1 MIHGSDEDGKMNK
14 IFFYN
19 FRYEIP
25 NKWEFEE
32 SCFFGI
38 IVRVISFAKLW
49 VRQRILGSKNS
60 NSSDET
66 KHSRSKG
73 MAKWCVQVMNV
84 RWGDKLFI
92 TIFKKWKKVQFFHL
106 ESLQKRIKGQISDLF
121 CVQREN

>member
-1 MIHGSDEDGKMNK
+1 MSMEMNK
-14 IFFYN
+14 IFYN

-73 MAKWCVQVMNV
+73 MAKWCVQVMDIC
-84 RWGDKLFI
+84 RDDKSFI
-92 TIFKKWKKVQFFHL
+92 TNLKTKEKVRFFF
-106 ESLQKRIKGQISDLF
+106 I
-121 CVQREN
+121 